1 MKLVSFAVIVAF
13 ASSAACERDP
23 ASNVKIIARPT
34 ATATQPLPTTYP
46 PTPPFRSEL
55 CKVPPEATKGTHRFV
70 VEGPCAFVQT
80 SNMACKGS
88 LDDLYASLLR
98 AGPGEVT
105 VSVYLNIETVAAPA
119 PGKFSGAQMFLTV
132 QNGNDYYYWSSDSV
146 TATIGPGMRTV
157 TIPRTRLDAEP
168 PNTGTEIVSGT
179 FACNPDA
186 KLDTTRVA
194 H

>member
-1 MKLVSFAVIVAF
+1 MKVASFAVIVACI
-13 ASSAACERDP
+13 SSVACERDP

-34 ATATQPLPTTYP
+34 ATAAAPIAPTFP
-46 PTPPFRSEL
+46 PSPPFRSEL
-55 CKVPPEATKGTHRFV
+55 CKVQPEAAKGPHRFV
-70 VEGPCAFVQT
+70 VEGPCAFEQT
-80 SNMACKGS
+80 SNMACKGAV
-88 LDDLYASLLR
+88 DDLYASLLR
-98 AGPGEVT
+98 QGPGDVT
-105 VSVYLNIETVAAPA
+105 ISVYLNIETVAAPA

-168 PNTGTEIVSGT
+168 PNTGTEFVSGT
-179 FACNPDA
+179 FGCNPNA
-186 KLDTTRVA
+186 KIDTTRVA